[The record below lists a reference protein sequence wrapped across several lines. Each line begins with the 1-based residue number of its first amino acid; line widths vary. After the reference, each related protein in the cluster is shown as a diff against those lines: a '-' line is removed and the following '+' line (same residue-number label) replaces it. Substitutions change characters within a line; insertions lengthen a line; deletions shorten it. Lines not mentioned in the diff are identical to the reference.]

1 MELKVTPARR
11 LEGEVILPGDK
22 SISHRAALIGSLAEG
37 KTVIYNYA
45 MGRDCLSTLACLR
58 QLGVEITLSENGTVC
73 INGHG
78 PDGLKE
84 PADVL
89 DAGNSGTT
97 MRLLAGILAGRPFFS
112 VLTGDSSLRRRP
124 MRRIAEPL
132 VLMGASVDGRANGS
146 YPPLA
151 LRGGPLKAIEYASQ
165 VASAQVKSAVL
176 LAALQASGKTV
187 YKEPCRSRDHTER
200 MLLFFGAGL
209 CAGDNWV
216 SIEGGQALEGR
227 VVRVPG
233 DISSAAFFMAAAA
246 VLPGSRLVFK
256 DLGLNPTRTG
266 FLEVLEEMGAGV
278 EILARR
284 EEGGEPVGDVSVF
297 YRRRPRGVKVGGGL
311 IPRLIDEI
319 PALCVVAAVA
329 EGITEIRD
337 AAELK
342 VKESDRLASV
352 AALLSAFGALV
363 EELPEGIIVRGVK
376 ELRGTA
382 CQSFGDH
389 RLAMAA
395 AVAGLVADG
404 ETVVQGAECMDVS
417 FPNFAQVLNE
427 LRAG

>member
-1 MELKVTPARR
+1 MDLKISPARR
-11 LEGEVILPGDK
+11 LEGELTLPGDK

-37 KTVIYNYA
+37 ETVIYNYA

-58 QLGVEITLSENGTVC
+58 RLGVEMTVEEDGTVRV
-73 INGHG
+73 NGRG

-84 PADVL
+84 PDDVL

-112 VLTGDSSLRRRP
+112 VLTGDGSLRRRP

-132 VLMGASVDGRANGS
+132 ALMGARVDGRAGGS

-151 LRGGPLKAIEYASQ
+151 LRGGPLKAIEYSSP

-176 LAALQASGKTV
+176 LAALQAGGKTV
-187 YKEPCRSRDHTER
+187 FKEPFRSRDHTER
-200 MLLFFGAGL
+200 MLSYFGAAL
-209 CAGDNWV
+209 CTGENMV
-216 SIEGGQALEGR
+216 SLEGGQALGGK

-266 FLEVLEEMGAGV
+266 FLEVLEEMGVGV
-278 EILARR
+278 EVLSYR
-284 EEGGEPVGDVSVF
+284 EEGCEPVGDVSVF
-297 YRRRPRGVKVGGGL
+297 YLRRPRGVKVGGS
-311 IPRLIDEI
+311 IVPRLIDEI
-319 PALCVVAAVA
+319 PALCVVAALA
-329 EGITEIRD
+329 EGVTEIRD
-337 AAELK
+337 ASELR

-352 AALLSAFGALV
+352 AALLRSFGAGV
-363 EELPEGIIVRGVK
+363 EELPDGLLVRGVR

-382 CQSFGDH
+382 CRSFGDH

-395 AVAGLVADG
+395 AVAGLAADG
-404 ETVVQGAECMDVS
+404 ETVVLGSECIDVS
-417 FPNFAQVLNE
+417 FPGFDRVLDG